1 MSTIAKQFQ
10 RHCRE
15 YMRQKGTD
23 RIDPRDVAEWM
34 IDTERWV
41 PEKSALIRQCKD
53 RLAEALRQQ
62 LFTDAQGRKVRAMHA
77 IVEEK
82 DGKQTSLWGD
92 MRTMPREHMA
102 LSFQQRRRSIVSD
115 CIHLKID
122 LDSYN
127 DNLNPG
133 KVIQMEFNFAQDLIE
148 AEALQDTK
156 KKNSDRLS
164 TRHRTQSGTAY
175 GPLNPS
181 RLPSGANPPSSASR
195 QN

>member
-1 MSTIAKQFQ
+1 MSTLAKQFQ

-77 IVEEK
+77 IVEER

-92 MRTMPREHMA
+92 MREMPRAHMT
-102 LSFQQRRRSIVSD
+102 LSFQQRRRSIVSV
-115 CIHLKID
+115 CIHLKTD

-133 KVIQMEFNFAQDLIE
+133 KVIQMEFDFTQDLME
-148 AEALQDTK
+148 AEAFQK
-156 KKNSDRLS
+156 APRKNSDDRPA
-164 TRHRTQSGTAY
+164 R
-175 GPLNPS
+175 PKS
-181 RLPSGANPPSSASR
+181 RLENAHRPAVS
-195 QN
+195 